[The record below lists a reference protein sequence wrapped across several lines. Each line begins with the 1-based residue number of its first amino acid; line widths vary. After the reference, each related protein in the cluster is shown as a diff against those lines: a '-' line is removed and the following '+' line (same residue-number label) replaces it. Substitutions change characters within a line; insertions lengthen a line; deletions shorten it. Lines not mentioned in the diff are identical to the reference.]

1 MGNITIKRKGGG
13 MSDFLEQVLP
23 DAEPFVEIKEPPNP
37 DEILLNNFSSSVAIG
52 RSFQDDDILQMATEA
67 LSAGDEEAL
76 KKFKASF
83 YMADI
88 FNVTPSQIWRNYS
101 SFERELLGV
110 NYKKNFFETFT
121 DYFEMGRLAM
131 QRGYEAFK
139 YMSGGSQANFETAKK
154 INNQINNKYK
164 YYLYNPP
171 KGLVTRLFTGLA
183 EFGGQMSSYLLD
195 NTEILA
201 GVAAGSAAATAASGG
216 TAAPAALAA
225 TGATAI
231 GTRVANIYTSTAGNM
246 YWDMIHTTVDG
257 KPIDDNIAR
266 IVSYTAG
273 AAVSAIEFIQVGKL
287 IKKTPIPKMAKPT
300 VLKFLTKQG
309 TAKAAATAVATK
321 PTLLKIAADASVDY
335 VKTLSEEVIEE
346 VAQEV
351 TQHVATKIAASLS
364 DGKNL
369 EQYGY
374 KPGASELQPLGDA
387 IKQTIQQSVESFALP
402 VLFSIGSGTV
412 GKIKSANKNKV
423 RIFTTENTAKE
434 DVDIAAWLASKGLDE
449 AFAVSAATT
458 LKAIAQANNIDVAQ
472 IITLGDDVKLE
483 NLGET
488 AVEASRIMLSL
499 PNITD
504 KQVFAHELGH
514 IARLLLS
521 DKQKQQSL
529 KAMGLTE
536 WTREAEEQFADS
548 FVSYLA
554 SGRVDNPIFNSFAR
568 AFANALGE
576 EDLKELA
583 EINPETKKFFDK
595 MVLINAKPQDVV
607 EFAMA
612 GKNNPR
618 LVPDKKLTE
627 LAKTEAWAKEEIE
640 RRKTYRNTVE
650 TTEALLTGLEVE
662 TTDTIDEFI
671 SKIKQKRN
679 DNFSETVA
687 YDIFTSSK
695 ILGEEDIVQKYID
708 IWGLDKIKGDLA
720 EAIRGGNLDVL
731 ANMDISTEYKDVL
744 DVVDNAS
751 NEELVRAHAI
761 MYGMDRTLDILD
773 GEINIDEVEVTN
785 GGDISLE
792 NPQIVKDV
800 DIKQIKDKFKKL
812 NRWYNAVISLYRRP
826 GYYKKLLSKVG
837 SEEFKKIGKAL
848 GYNVTEIKNKIQSE
862 YKGRLAK
869 DISAFDNFE
878 EKYNEYLDAKANYNS
893 VKDLLAKQVKLEAE
907 IKKTKKLLQSPPPGT
922 TSAIAQRMVSYLGA
936 LLDTNEYTLKLR
948 KTQLKMINRFVEK
961 SPELASLFP
970 IQEILNMT
978 EIKTL
983 SDLRQAKQLRKSII
997 KAGGYIK
1004 SARRQ
1009 SFLAEVARDTA
1020 VLLKK
1025 LKVSEKL
1032 EGVDLT
1038 YKEAVQML
1046 NAYNHKDVA
1055 IGDVFNGKPVTA
1067 EVIETLKNVIE
1078 KPLKQSS
1085 TIAQFFY
1092 SNMRPERFTRLV
1104 FGDEGKKIFIDPVRE
1119 KRQKISADNIKAVEF
1134 VTSVLE
1140 KIGLNYFELAKDVEF
1155 KGHKIPKDLL
1165 WAMYAW
1171 SFNENAATALTVF
1184 GVKTEDGILTPTQ
1197 EDLKELANILSDEEK
1212 SAIKEIMGYYP
1223 NFFYDMLDAADN
1235 LFDAKTVGS
1244 LYSVV
1249 EEDNYTPMPRAMTG
1263 LDDFD
1268 VVIATDAELIKR
1280 TVSTPKNKNLENRR
1294 KVVNGDPTLY
1304 ALTGGFITNFLHITS
1319 RGNAWKHNAAIVD
1332 KLSFLL
1338 KDRDLTGA
1346 ISKEYSQEHYDYLIE
1361 YVRQVKTP
1369 FAIKKKTAK
1378 LSMALSRWLMPFYL
1392 GFKMS
1397 TMILQTVSYLLGA
1410 VPNVNIIDMFTGL
1423 TDTIVNW
1430 GNVRDRIAT
1439 LSPALIVRSMD
1450 MGLEHVTPMELAKMS
1465 MPEQVRRLSM
1475 VGIRAFDTVTVTALW
1490 NTTYLKYKKQGF
1502 TDVEAAQKA
1511 YDIIEQTQPEAHGA
1525 ELPPI
1530 YYQTN
1535 ALDFF
1540 KTFSNQINQVYNMMV
1555 DIGIDIKEGEW
1566 AHAFSLAAAI
1576 LIQSVLVAM
1585 LRHRRPPEDEKELLK
1600 WISSTTLSYS
1610 IPFAGTLFASIN
1622 DGFEGSPP
1630 AVAFAGDLYKYLVY
1644 TLGDDIEAIKDGTFS
1659 ITENKGFLK
1668 ALSGV
1673 AGLPYYGI
1681 RNIINAAEDPE
1692 NALQHIILGGTG
1704 W

>member
-1 MGNITIKRKGGG
+1 
-13 MSDFLEQVLP
+13 MSDFLEKVLP
-23 DAEPFVEIKEPPNP
+23 TAEPFVEIKEAPEP
-37 DEILLNNFSSSVAIG
+37 EEVLLNNFTSSVAIG
-52 RSFQDDDILQMATEA
+52 RSLQDDDILQMATEA
-67 LSAGDEEAL
+67 LVAGDEETL
-76 KKFKASF
+76 NKFKASF

-88 FNVTPSQIWRNYS
+88 FNVSPSHIWRNYS

-139 YMSGGSQANFETAKK
+139 YMSGGSQANFEAARK
-154 INNQINNKYK
+154 INNTINSKYK
-164 YYLYNPP
+164 YYIYNPP
-171 KGLVTRLFTGLA
+171 KGLMRLFTGLA
-183 EFGGQMSSYLLD
+183 DFGGQVSSYLLD
-195 NTEILA
+195 NTEVLA
-201 GVAAGSAAATAASGG
+201 GIAAGSAAATAASGG
-216 TAAPAALAA
+216 TAAPAALAV
-225 TGATAI
+225 TGAAAV

-246 YWDMIHTTVDG
+246 YWDMLHTTVDG
-257 KPIDDNIAR
+257 KTIDDNIAR

-273 AAVSAIEFIQVGKL
+273 AALSAVEFAQIGKL
-287 IKKTPIPKMAKPT
+287 LKKTPLPNMAKS
-300 VLKFLTKQG
+300 VMAKFLAKQG
-309 TAKAAATAVATK
+309 AVKAAATAVAAK
-321 PTLLKIAADASVDY
+321 PALLKIAANASVDY
-335 VKTLSEEVIEE
+335 VKTLSEEVVEE

-351 TQHVATKIAASLS
+351 IQHMSTRLAASLS
-364 DGKNL
+364 DGKNF
-369 EQYGY
+369 ERYGY
-374 KPGASELQPLGDA
+374 KAGTTELQSLGDA
-387 IKQTIQQSVESFALP
+387 IKETVQQSVESFALP

-412 GKIKSANKNKV
+412 GKIRANNKNKV
-423 RIFTTENTAKE
+423 KIFTTENTVKE
-434 DVDIAAWLASKGLDE
+434 DVDIAAWLASKGMDE
-449 AFAVSAATT
+449 SFAVSAAST
-458 LKAIAQANNIDVAQ
+458 LKAIAQANNIDIAQ
-472 IITLGDDVKLE
+472 MITLGDEVKLQ

-488 AVEASRIMLSL
+488 AIEASRIMLSL
-499 PNITD
+499 PDITD
-504 KQVFAHELGH
+504 KQVFVHELGH
-514 IARLLLS
+514 VARLLLS
-521 DKQKQQSL
+521 EKQKKQAL
-529 KAMGLTE
+529 ELFGAKE
-536 WTREAEEQFADS
+536 WTREIEEQFADA
-548 FVSYLA
+548 FVGYL
-554 SGRVDNPIFNSFAR
+554 SKGEVDNPVFNSFAR
-568 AFANALGE
+568 TFARSLTE

-583 EINPETKKFFDK
+583 EVNPATKKFFDK
-595 MVLINAKPQDVV
+595 MVLINSKPQDVV
-607 EFAMA
+607 EFAME

-627 LAKTEAWAKEEIE
+627 LAKTESWAKEEIE
-640 RRKTYRNTVE
+640 RRKKYRNTVE

-662 TTDTIDEFI
+662 TADTIDEFI
-671 SKIKQKRN
+671 KKVKQKRN
-679 DNFSETVA
+679 DNFSEIVA

-695 ILGEEDIVQKYID
+695 ILGADDIVQEYINV
-708 IWGLDKIKGDLA
+708 WGLDKIKGDLA

-731 ANMDISTEYKDVL
+731 ANMDISNEYKDVL
-744 DVVDNAS
+744 DVIENAS
-751 NEELVRAHAI
+751 EDELVRAHAI

-773 GEINIDEVEVTN
+773 GEIIIDETEVENAT
-785 GGDISLE
+785 DISLDDPRVAK
-792 NPQIVKDV
+792 NIDLKQVKAE
-800 DIKQIKDKFKKL
+800 FKKL
-812 NRWYNAVISLYRRP
+812 NRWYNSVVNLYRRP

-837 SEEFKKIGKAL
+837 VDEFKKIGKAL
-848 GYNVTEIKNKIQSE
+848 GYNNTEIREKIQSD
-862 YKGRLAK
+862 YKGRLAE
-869 DISAFDNFE
+869 DISAFDNFD
-878 EKYNEYLDAKANYNS
+878 EKYNAYLDAKANFNS
-893 VKDLLAKQVKLEAE
+893 AKDLLAKQVKLEEE
-907 IKKTKKLLQSPPPGT
+907 IKKTKQLLQSPPPGT

-936 LLDTNEYTLKLR
+936 LLETNEYTLKLR
-948 KTQLKMINRFVEK
+948 KTQLNMINRFMKK

-970 IQEILNMT
+970 IDDLLSIT

-983 SDLRQAKQLRKSII
+983 SDLRHAKQLRKSII

-1004 SARRQ
+1004 AARRQ

-1020 VLLKK
+1020 TLLKQ

-1032 EGVDLT
+1032 EGVNLT
-1038 YKEAVQML
+1038 YKEAVQLL
-1046 NAYNHKDVA
+1046 NAYNHKDIT
-1055 IGDVFNGKPVTA
+1055 IGDIFNGKLVTQ
-1067 EVIETLKNVIE
+1067 EVIETLKKEVE
-1078 KPLKQSS
+1078 RPLKQSS

-1092 SNMRPERFTRLV
+1092 SNMRPERFARLL
-1104 FGDEGKKIFIDPVRE
+1104 FGDEGKKVFIDPVRE

-1134 VTSVLE
+1134 VTGVLN
-1140 KIGLNYFELAKDVEF
+1140 KVGLDYFDLAKVVEV
-1155 KGHKIPKDLL
+1155 KGHKLPKDVL
-1165 WAMYAW
+1165 WAIYAW
-1171 SFNENAATALTVF
+1171 SLNENAATALTVF
-1184 GVKTEDGILTPTQ
+1184 GVKTEDGIFQPTQ
-1197 EDLKELANILSDEEK
+1197 DDLQDIAGMLPDAEK
-1212 SAIKEIMGYYP
+1212 LAIKEIMGYYP
-1223 NFFYDMLDAADN
+1223 DFFYDMLDAADN

-1244 LYSVV
+1244 LYSIV

-1268 VVIATDAELIKR
+1268 VVIASDAELIKR
-1280 TVSTPKNKNLENRR
+1280 TVATPKNKNLENRR
-1294 KVVNGDPTLY
+1294 KVVNGDPALY

-1397 TMILQTVSYLLGA
+1397 TMLLQTVSYLLGA
-1410 VPNVNIIDMFTGL
+1410 VPNTNILDMFTGI

-1430 GNVRDRIAT
+1430 GKVRDRIAT

-1450 MGLEHVTPMELAKMS
+1450 MGLEHTTPMELAKMS
-1465 MPEQVRRLSM
+1465 MPERVRRLSM
-1475 VGIRAFDTVTVTALW
+1475 VGIRAFDTATVTALW
-1490 NTTYLKYKKQGF
+1490 NTAYLKYKKQGF

-1540 KTFSNQINQVYNMMV
+1540 KTFSNQINQVYNMMI
-1555 DIGIDIKEGEW
+1555 DIGIDIKDGEW
-1566 AHAFSLAAAI
+1566 RHAFSIAAAI
-1576 LIQSVLVAM
+1576 LIQSVLVAI
-1585 LRHRRPPEDEKELLK
+1585 LRHRRPPEDEEELLK
-1600 WISSTTLSYS
+1600 WLGSTTVSYS
-1610 IPFAGTLFASIN
+1610 IPFAGSLFASIN
-1622 DGFEGSPP
+1622 DGFEGAPP
-1630 AVAFAGDLYKYLVY
+1630 AVAFVGDLYKYLVY

-1659 ITENKGFLK
+1659 ITGNKGFLK

-1681 RNIINAAEDPE
+1681 RNIINAVDDPE